1 MAANGTGLTFHFV
14 EDVGMPLG
22 LLGRL
27 LGVLGR
33 RTAEEMVEAMLRRLK
48 TLCETPG

>member
-1 MAANGTGLTFHFV
+1 MAANGTGSTFHFV

-33 RTAEEMVEAMLRRLK
+33 RTARRWSK
-48 TLCETPG
+48 PCSGA